1 MKTKQ
6 RLHALRVLEPHR
18 GRRELPDSSTRSFRE
33 LPREEPARPL
43 RPRAVPAAAEEP
55 ARPTAAPAHNV
66 FVALY
71 ELNKTRRQLGIIP
84 IAKTR
89 IKINSSPRV
98 SRPIGL
104 YRGWS

>member
-43 RPRAVPAAAEEP
+43 RPRAVPAATEEP
-55 ARPTAAPAHNV
+55 ARPTAAPAHHV
-66 FVALY
+66 FVTLQV
-71 ELNKTRRQLGIIP
+71 LTKHG
-84 IAKTR
+84 
-89 IKINSSPRV
+89 V
-98 SRPIGL
+98 S
-104 YRGWS
+104 